1 MNKLEEEKRLLEQK
15 LSVLTK
21 KKDRYGESKERIDE
35 TNLTENK
42 NLENLYL
49 NLDALTSD
57 LSSEREKNSIEIRF

>member
-21 KKDRYGESKERIDE
+21 KKIDIESKERIDE

-42 NLENLYL
+42 NL
-49 NLDALTSD
+49 
-57 LSSEREKNSIEIRF
+57 KIFIII